1 MAPDILPSPETDFRM
16 WFVFALIGA
25 TLTLYAMERLPLEVT
40 SLGAIAA
47 LMIFFHFF
55 PVEGGAYGNLL
66 SPERFLSGFANPAL
80 IAVLALLVI
89 GEGMVRTGALDRLAQ
104 LVLGIGR
111 PMLAILLSLV
121 LVILISAFLNNTPVV
136 VIFIP
141 IMQALSGKIG
151 RSNSALMMPLSFA
164 AIIGGMITL
173 IGSSTNLLVNSALI
187 ELDKPAFGFF
197 DFTVPG
203 LVMAASGLLFLLY
216 VIPKLLPDRAGLA
229 GMLLKGGGK
238 QFVAQIT
245 VGPKSALIGQH
256 SRGGLFPALPDIT
269 VQLIMRGEHGE
280 LPPFDEFVIRE
291 GDVLIVAATRPALTR
306 VLEQD
311 PSLLHPELKEKPA
324 DADETEARWTVGE
337 QVLAEVMVSPSSRMV
352 GRNLEQIG
360 FRYAYHCVVLG
371 IRRRARMIRAR
382 MTEIRLEPG
391 DVLLVQGQPDDV
403 QALQASRDVVLMEWS
418 RHELPAAH
426 RVKRA
431 LIIFA
436 AVVGLAALGI
446 MPIVITALAG
456 AAAMVALDVLNLR
469 QAARAV
475 DGKIVTM
482 IAAALALGVAM
493 QETGGATF
501 LSHLLAQGAIDS
513 SPAVVLS
520 LFFLLVALLSN
531 VLSAKATAVLFTPIA
546 ISLADQIGV
555 PFEPFAVAVIFAANC
570 GFASPIG
577 YQTNLMVMG
586 PGHYLFRD
594 FIRAGLPLLLV
605 VWLTFSLFAPV
616 YYEL

>member
-1 MAPDILPSPETDFRM
+1 MLLDPALQM
-16 WFVFALIGA
+16 WFVFGLIGV
-25 TLTLYAMERLPLEVT
+25 TLTLYALERLPLEIT
-40 SLGAIAA
+40 SLGAISA
-47 LMIFFHFF
+47 LMLFFHFF
-55 PVEGGAYGNLL
+55 PVVGGGGGNLL
-66 SPERFLSGFANPAL
+66 SPERFLHGFANPAL

-104 LVLGIGR
+104 LVLGISR
-111 PMLAILLSLV
+111 PLVAIALSFV

-141 IMQALSGKIG
+141 IMQALAAKIG
-151 RSNSALMMPLSFA
+151 RSSSALMMPLSFA
-164 AIIGGMITL
+164 AIITL

-187 ELDKPAFGFF
+187 ELGQPAFGFF
-197 DFTVPG
+197 DFTLPG
-203 LVMAASGLLFLLY
+203 LAIAGVGFVFLLF
-216 VIPKLLPDRAGLA
+216 VIPRLLPDRAGLA
-229 GMLLKGGGK
+229 GLLLPGGGK

-245 VGPKSALIGQH
+245 IGPDASLIGETAK
-256 SRGGLFPALPDIT
+256 GGLFQALPDIT

-280 LPPFDEFVIRE
+280 LPPFDNYSISE
-291 GDVLIVAATRPALTR
+291 GDVLVVVATRAALTK
-306 VLEQD
+306 VLETD
-311 PSLLHPELKEKPA
+311 PSLLHPELREREEDEA
-324 DADETEARWTVGE
+324 DSEGRWRQGE
-337 QVLAEVMVSPSSRMV
+337 QTLAEVMVSPSSRMV

-360 FRYAYHCVVLG
+360 FRYSYHCVVLG

-382 MTEIRLEPG
+382 MTNIRLEPG
-391 DVLLVQGQPDDV
+391 DVLLVQGQPEDV
-403 QALQASRDVVLMEWS
+403 GGLKASRDVVLMEWS
-418 RHELPAAH
+418 QAELPATH

-436 AVVGLAALGI
+436 AVVGLAATGVV
-446 MPIVITALAG
+446 PIVISSLAG

-493 QETGGATF
+493 QETGGAAYI
-501 LSHLLAQGAIDS
+501 SALLAVGATDA
-513 SPAVVLS
+513 SPAIVLS
-520 LFFLLVALLSN
+520 FFFLLVALMSN
-531 VLSAKATAVLFTPIA
+531 MLSAKATAVLFTPIA
-546 ISLADQIGV
+546 ISLANQVGAPV
-555 PFEPFAVAVIFAANC
+555 EAFAVAVIFASNC

-605 VWLTFSLFAPV
+605 IWLAFSLTAP
-616 YYEL
+616 LFFDL

>member
-1 MAPDILPSPETDFRM
+1 MLLDPVLQM
-16 WFVFALIGA
+16 WFVFGLIGV
-25 TLTLYAMERLPLEVT
+25 TLTLYALERLPLEIT
-40 SLGAIAA
+40 SLGAISA

-55 PVEGGAYGNLL
+55 PVTGGGGVNLL

-104 LVLGIGR
+104 LVLNIGR
-111 PMLAILLSLV
+111 PLVAIALSFV

-141 IMQALSGKIG
+141 IMQALATKIG
-151 RSNSALMMPLSFA
+151 RSSSALMMPLSFA

-187 ELDKPAFGFF
+187 ELGQPAFGFF
-197 DFTVPG
+197 DFTLPG
-203 LVMAASGLLFLLY
+203 LAVAAVGFLFLLF
-216 VIPKLLPDRAGLA
+216 VIPRLLPDRAGLA
-229 GMLLKGGGK
+229 GLLLPGGGK

-245 VGPKSALIGQH
+245 IGPDASLIGETAK
-256 SRGGLFPALPDIT
+256 GGLFPALPDIT

-280 LPPFDEFVIRE
+280 LPPFDNYTISE
-291 GDVLIVAATRPALTR
+291 GDVLVVVATRAALTR
-306 VLEQD
+306 VLETD
-311 PSLLHPELKEKPA
+311 PSLLHPELREREEDEA
-324 DADETEARWTVGE
+324 DSEGRWRQGE
-337 QVLAEVMVSPSSRMV
+337 QTLAEVMVSPSSRMV

-360 FRYAYHCVVLG
+360 FRYSYHCVVLG
-371 IRRRARMIRAR
+371 IRRRARMIRSR
-382 MTEIRLEPG
+382 MTNIRLEPG
-391 DVLLVQGQPDDV
+391 DVLLVQGQPEDV
-403 QALQASRDVVLMEWS
+403 SGLKASRDVVLMEWS
-418 RHELPAAH
+418 QAELPATH

-436 AVVGLAALGI
+436 AVVGLAATGVV
-446 MPIVITALAG
+446 PIVISSLAG

-469 QAARAV
+469 QAARSV

-493 QETGGATF
+493 QETGGAAF
-501 LSHLLAQGAIDS
+501 ISALLAVGATDA
-513 SPAVVLS
+513 SPAIVLS
-520 LFFLLVALLSN
+520 FFFLLVALMSN
-531 VLSAKATAVLFTPIA
+531 MLSAKATAVLFTPIA
-546 ISLADQIGV
+546 ISLANQVGAPV
-555 PFEPFAVAVIFAANC
+555 EAFAVAVIFASNC

-594 FIRAGLPLLLV
+594 FIRAGLPLLIV
-605 VWLTFSLFAPV
+605 IWLAFSLTAPFFFD
-616 YYEL
+616 L